1 MMKSCNES
9 QMKKV
14 TRNNLLK
21 FIEMKMKYQEQ
32 DEEEKDEVLLEQ
44 INQFI
49 NEVINKDKHYYKKVY
64 SYNFTDE
71 ELKFLL
77 WKEDEKWPNTMN

>member
-1 MMKSCNES
+1 MMKSCNKS
-9 QMKKV
+9 KMKKV
-14 TRNNLLK
+14 TRNNLLQ
-21 FIEMKMKYQEQ
+21 FIEMKKTYQDQE
-32 DEEEKDEVLLEQ
+32 EEEKDEKLLEQ

-49 NEVINKDKHYYKKVY
+49 DEVINKDKHYFKKVY

-77 WKEDEKWPNTMN
+77 

>member
-1 MMKSCNES
+1 MMKSCNET

-21 FIEMKMKYQEQ
+21 FIEMKQKYQEQ
-32 DEEEKDEVLLEQ
+32 EEEEKDEVLLEQ

-49 NEVINKDKHYYKKVY
+49 NDVINKDKHYFKKVY

-71 ELKFLL
+71 QIQFLI
-77 WKEDEKWPNTMN
+77 

>member
-49 NEVINKDKHYYKKVY
+49 DEVINKDKKNQKNFSHSTGFTGY
-64 SYNFTDE
+64 SQT
-71 ELKFLL
+71 FLGG
-77 WKEDEKWPNTMN
+77 

>member
-1 MMKSCNES
+1 MMKSCNKS

-14 TRNNLLK
+14 TRNNLLQ
-21 FIEMKMKYQEQ
+21 FIEMKKTYQDQE
-32 DEEEKDEVLLEQ
+32 EEEKDEKLLEQ

-49 NEVINKDKHYYKKVY
+49 DEVINKDKHYFKKVY

-77 WKEDEKWPNTMN
+77 